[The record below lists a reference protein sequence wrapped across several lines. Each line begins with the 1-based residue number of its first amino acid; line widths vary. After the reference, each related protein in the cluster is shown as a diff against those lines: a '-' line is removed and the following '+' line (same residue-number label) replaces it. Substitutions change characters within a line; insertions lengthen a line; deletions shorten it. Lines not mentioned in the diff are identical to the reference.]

1 LPEDDIFRVAVHETG
16 HAAVTTILSTGLV
29 LHVSI
34 ATKAE
39 VSDADGTVAICRGGA
54 SVRSQSMKLR
64 TREGIIDEIAVC
76 LAGMAAE
83 EVFFGDA
90 SNGAGGLVGSD
101 LDRATSLAL
110 DLAASSGLG
119 SSLVFLGQNG
129 SVDRLLS
136 SNATLRNEVHSV
148 LQEAKSRARTVIT
161 AHRAV
166 IMSLAHQ
173 LAEATYLDGDV
184 FRDAFGR

>member
-1 LPEDDIFRVAVHETG
+1 M
-16 HAAVTTILSTGLV
+16 V

-39 VSDADGTVAICRGGA
+39 VFDSSVTVCRGGA
-54 SVRSQSMKLR
+54 SVRSQRVRLR

-83 EVFFGDA
+83 EVFFGEA

-101 LDRATSLAL
+101 LARATSLAV

-129 SVDRLLS
+129 SVDRLLG
-136 SNATLRNEVHSV
+136 SNATLRNEVHAI

-161 AHRAV
+161 GQRAV
-166 IMSLAHQ
+166 IMSLAHR

-184 FRDAFGR
+184 FREAFGN